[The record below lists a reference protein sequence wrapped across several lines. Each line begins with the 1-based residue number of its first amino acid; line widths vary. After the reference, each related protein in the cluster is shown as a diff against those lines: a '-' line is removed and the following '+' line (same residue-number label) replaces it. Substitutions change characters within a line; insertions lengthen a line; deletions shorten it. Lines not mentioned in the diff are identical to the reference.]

1 MKDDNDISNPLISGE
16 AAAAVRGTAAFLTH
30 IEDYSV
36 KSTNSN
42 ILKPRLNESC
52 NVSSSIVVLILQVFC
67 SFIIRKVNI
76 ADAHLCT

>member
-1 MKDDNDISNPLISGE
+1 MIGGILILCLISGE
-16 AAAAVRGTAAFLTH
+16 AAAVRDAAAYLTH

-52 NVSSSIVVLILQVFC
+52 NVSSFVILQAYC